1 MYEYSRQLLSIGCFY
16 LEFVDGIREGDGER
30 VHRCWKYL
38 LPLFKGSGRT
48 NYSIEALT
56 LLNQCEFILTP
67 RQSFEL
73 KWSRFINCYN
83 VGGRNIPCDLHLEHL
98 NRLLKEAVRGLQ
110 ANKTSAA
117 ISRVGKSMGTLS
129 DVVEQFDE
137 SNDVQVPSGCHHA
150 PATVKDRD
158 LIVQELVDTAVFSPV
173 SERHHDSFQHV
184 KLWLKSFDREALLSW
199 MLEHM

>member
-38 LPLFKGSGRT
+38 LL
-48 NYSIEALT
+48 
-56 LLNQCEFILTP
+56 
-67 RQSFEL
+67 EL

-98 NRLLKEAVRGLQ
+98 NRLLKDAVRGLQ

-117 ISRVGKSMGTLS
+117 ISRVGKSVGTLS
-129 DVVEQFDE
+129 DEVEQFDE

-184 KLWLKSFDREALLSW
+184 KLWLKSFDHEALLSW